1 MNPFFTN
8 PSCVDPKACRSTAW
22 LAPGT
27 TGTSVPLETRRDW
40 LRTICRGL
48 SGIALTDLL
57 GSTLSGRSQAGELLR
72 SDIPSTA
79 GSLSEL
85 HFPARAKRII
95 FLFMHGGP
103 SHIDTFD
110 YKPELK
116 RLHGQPLPIAKPR
129 IQFAQ
134 TGNLLQSPWAFQQYG
149 QTGTWVSDLFPQVAQ
164 HVDDLTFIKS
174 LHGSNEAHGGA
185 LLKIHTGSDTF
196 VRPSMG
202 AWISYG
208 LGTENA
214 NLPSFIT
221 INPTLGH
228 GGVRNFGS
236 AFLPPIHQGTR
247 IGGSAK
253 DAKIENLS
261 PRASSRMQRLQ
272 LDWMRESDLQRVRSD
287 VTLSTE
293 VMSDAASEAVAARL
307 QSFELAYRMQSEAL
321 GRFRIED
328 ETAETLALYGIDGGP
343 SDAYG
348 RQCLL
353 ARRLSEAG
361 VRFVQVSHAY
371 WDQHSELKEMHG
383 DLAKQVDRPIAGLL
397 SDLKRRGLLDETLV
411 IWGGEF
417 GRTPTAQGDNGRDHN
432 PHAFTWWMAGA
443 GVQPGLSYGASDE
456 FGFYAQQDKVHVH
469 DLHATLLHLLGI
481 DHERLTFRY
490 GGRDFR
496 LTDVHGRVIRELMRT

>member
-1 MNPFFTN
+1 MDLWNRIDRRTCLGGI
-8 PSCVDPKACRSTAW
+8 SQG
-22 LAPGT
+22 LA
-27 TGTSVPLETRRDW
+27 
-40 LRTICRGL
+40 GL
-48 SGIALTDLL
+48 ALADLL
-57 GSTLSGRSQAGELLR
+57 SPQRSEGSVVLSDDSGLEAGC
-72 SDIPSTA
+72 
-79 GSLSEL
+79 
-85 HFPARAKRII
+85 HFPPKIKRVI
-95 FLFMHGGP
+95 FVFMHGGP

-110 YKPELK
+110 YKPELI

-134 TGNLLQSPWAFQQYG
+134 TGNLLKSPWEFKQYG
-149 QTGTWVSDLFPQVAQ
+149 ESGAWVSDLFPNVAK
-164 HVDDLTFIKS
+164 HVDRLTFIKS

-196 VRPSMG
+196 VRPSLG

-208 LGTENA
+208 LGTQNA
-214 NLPSFIT
+214 NLPSFVT

-236 AFLPPIHQGTR
+236 AFLPPNHQGTR
-247 IGGSAK
+247 IAVSGKEAK
-253 DAKIENLS
+253 LENLV
-261 PRASSRMQRLQ
+261 PRHGDPLQRLG
-272 LDWMRESDLQRVRSD
+272 LDYVRDMERVGAVGSM
-287 VTLSTE
+287 LG
-293 VMSDAASEAVAARL
+293 AIEAKEKT
-307 QSFELAYRMQSEAL
+307 FELAYRMQSEAL
-321 GRFRIED
+321 GRFQLES
-328 ETAETLALYGIDGGP
+328 ETEETQKLYGIDGGP
-343 SDAYG
+343 SDGFG

-371 WDQHSELKEMHG
+371 WDQHSELKEKHAE
-383 DLAKQVDRPIAGLL
+383 LAGQVDVPIAGLIE
-397 SDLKRRGLLDETLV
+397 DLQRRGLFSETLL

-432 PHAFTWWMAGA
+432 PHAFTWWMCGP
-443 GVQPGLSYGASDE
+443 GIKPGLTWGASDD
-456 FGFYAQQDKVHVH
+456 FGFYAQEDKVHVH

-496 LTDVHGRVIRELMRT
+496 LTDVHGRVVRELFA

>member
-1 MNPFFTN
+1 MGPGNRIDRRTCLGGI
-8 PSCVDPKACRSTAW
+8 SQG
-22 LAPGT
+22 LA
-27 TGTSVPLETRRDW
+27 
-40 LRTICRGL
+40 GL
-48 SGIALTDLL
+48 ALADLL
-57 GSTLSGRSQAGELLR
+57 SPQRTEGSAVLSDDSGLEVGC
-72 SDIPSTA
+72 
-79 GSLSEL
+79 
-85 HFPARAKRII
+85 HFPPKVKRVI
-95 FLFMHGGP
+95 FVFMHGGP

-110 YKPELK
+110 YKPELI

-134 TGNLLQSPWAFQQYG
+134 TGNLLKSPWEFKQYG
-149 QTGTWVSDLFPQVAQ
+149 ESGAWVSDLFPNVAK
-164 HVDDLTFIKS
+164 HVDRLTFIKS

-196 VRPSMG
+196 VRPSLG

-208 LGTENA
+208 LGTQNS
-214 NLPSFIT
+214 NLPSFVT

-236 AFLPPIHQGTR
+236 AFLPPNHQGTR
-247 IGGSAK
+247 IAVSGKEAK
-253 DAKIENLS
+253 LENLV
-261 PRASSRMQRLQ
+261 PRNGDPLQRLE
-272 LDWMRESDLQRVRSD
+272 LDYVRD
-287 VTLSTE
+287 ME
-293 VMSDAASEAVAARL
+293 RFGAAGSMLGAIEAKEKT
-307 QSFELAYRMQSEAL
+307 FELAYRMQSEAL
-321 GRFRIED
+321 GRFQLES
-328 ETAETLALYGIDGGP
+328 ETEETQKLYGIDGGP
-343 SDAYG
+343 TDGFG

-371 WDQHSELKEMHG
+371 WDQHSELKEKHAE
-383 DLAKQVDRPIAGLL
+383 LAGQVDVPIAGLIE
-397 SDLKRRGLLDETLV
+397 DLQRRGLFSETLL

-432 PHAFTWWMAGA
+432 PHAFTWWMCGP
-443 GVQPGLSYGASDE
+443 GIKPGLTWGASDD

-496 LTDVHGRVIRELMRT
+496 LTDVHGRVVRELFA